1 MRRDHHG
8 PLVPTQLMMDGA
20 PSGREGS
27 RCQGLHASLT
37 TMVRGCLPGEE
48 TDALGHLGTREKPHS
63 RERQR
68 RAPRAWAS
76 HSTAR
81 VPSPFLLVPF
91 PSSDGDLSTRRK
103 ADLSAACK
111 VVGLFAIRPPR
122 AAFLCMWDCTP
133 ECEDSIHVCSP
144 RAVSSVNAGARLS
157 QPHWPPGPG
166 NSLLSN

>member
-8 PLVPTQLMMDGA
+8 PLMPTQLTTDRA

-37 TMVRGCLPGEE
+37 TMVTGCLPGEE
-48 TDALGHLGTREKPHS
+48 TGASGRLGAREKRHS

-68 RAPRAWAS
+68 QAPQAGAS
-76 HSTAR
+76 HRTAR

-103 ADLSAACK
+103 ATLSAAFK
-111 VVGLFAIRPPR
+111 VVGPFAIRPPR
-122 AAFLCMWDCTP
+122 AAFLCTWDCIP

-144 RAVSSVNAGARLS
+144 PGCELCERRGSSVSAPLAPRAWQLAAE
-157 QPHWPPGPG
+157 
-166 NSLLSN
+166 